1 MQYIYLLQPHPT
13 LQVPLIHFFFTRCC
27 FTSESDSTHVANED
41 RECKKKFSPAM
52 FIPIIAKN
60 KPSKP
65 KFFRTQSPR
74 ITIATTCCATYASSG
89 WYRYPKS
96 SAHPAHAHSWATIRK
111 DRFLHR
117 WRSAASRIPDL
128 PCLRCINRPSSSLQ
142 HPSRPSPISATTKQS
157 KPVRSLRA

>member
-1 MQYIYLLQPHPT
+1 MPHTLYRSPCAVIISHAIYIFVTTPPHIT
-13 LQVPLIHFFFTRCC
+13 GSTYTFFFTRCC

-117 WRSAASRIPDL
+117 WRSAAKSHSRSPL
-128 PCLRCINRPSSSLQ
+128 PPLY
-142 HPSRPSPISATTKQS
+142 K
-157 KPVRSLRA
+157 